1 MSQAKRSA
9 YASRPPE
16 KPMRIHPPLLAVVSL
31 AAALLPAQSKLPQR
45 LLFVGEPATARG
57 KAFVEFLG
65 ARFASVRAVQRFDEL
80 GDLTKIDVVVLD
92 WDQNEKDSVNAW
104 TRDPELKAA
113 RRAPLGAREGWT
125 TPVVLLGSAGLNL
138 ACTWDVRG
146 GMG

>member
-1 MSQAKRSA
+1 
-9 YASRPPE
+9 
-16 KPMRIHPPLLAVVSL
+16 MRIPALLAVAAL
-31 AAALLPAQSKLPQR
+31 AAAWLPAQSKHPQR

-65 ARFASVRAVQRFDEL
+65 AKFASVRAVARFADL
-80 GDLTKIDVVVLD
+80 GDLAKIDVVVLD
-92 WDQNEKDSVNAW
+92 WDQNEKDSINAW
-104 TRDPELKAA
+104 MRDPELKAA
-113 RRAPLGAREGWT
+113 RRSPLGAREQWT